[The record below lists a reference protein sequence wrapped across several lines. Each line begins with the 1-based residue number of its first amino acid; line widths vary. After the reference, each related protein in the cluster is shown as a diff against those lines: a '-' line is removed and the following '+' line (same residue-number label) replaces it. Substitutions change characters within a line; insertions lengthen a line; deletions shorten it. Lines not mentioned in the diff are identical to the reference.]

1 MDTHKGGAS
10 VGASMMRALREH
22 YLAIGIIAVACGSA
36 AWAVLWRQT
45 PHVEVVAYAE
55 IARNYQVEGDGA
67 LREELAVPALVLA
80 GQINSG
86 GYFGQGKRR
95 IAARVPTKTEDLE
108 LTVRADSAEEGIGL
122 IRDLV
127 ARVSVEHREKQ
138 KVFFQRLKARSGV
151 LGAEIDRVRQTE
163 GEFDRELQAM
173 SRQGSG
179 RDALRYFLMTS
190 LRLQMNKDLREFERL
205 RSNVED
211 AIKLMEERQTRLIG
225 TQVIRDAS
233 VLPGALVGLF
243 AAFLGAVVAAALF
256 AARDRRSAR
265 RAA

>member
-10 VGASMMRALREH
+10 AGASMMRALREH

-138 KVFFQRLKARSGV
+138 KVFFQRLKARSEV

-163 GEFDRELQAM
+163 GEF
-173 SRQGSG
+173 
-179 RDALRYFLMTS
+179 
-190 LRLQMNKDLREFERL
+190 
-205 RSNVED
+205 
-211 AIKLMEERQTRLIG
+211 KLMEERQTRLIG

-256 AARDRRSAR
+256 AARDRKKAPRVA
-265 RAA
+265 